1 MRSRSSYSVN
11 PPKVI
16 VSRSHSGKVSTF
28 IQEAFGNT
36 TVIPAGGAG
45 KERAQVSVDGFMEFS
60 RYLQHPKNATTH
72 LLLIY
77 SLHCVGSDVYRI
89 KRITLV
95 LTVEH

>member
-1 MRSRSSYSVN
+1 MRRRSSYSVN

-45 KERAQVSVDGFMEFS
+45 KERALDRFCGILKISSVPQKCNNS
-60 RYLQHPKNATTH
+60 
-72 LLLIY
+72 LIVN
-77 SLHCVGSDVYRI
+77 L
-89 KRITLV
+89 
-95 LTVEH
+95 